1 MNPCESIGMHL
12 RSESQD
18 IDLDKPRCHT
28 ETLQTQVVAALSESG
43 ILDCISHVTNLK
55 SESVKES
62 HKSGI
67 ETLDSLVCILW
78 HASCLLSSILQIV
91 TSLSES
97 GILDCMRHVANLESE
112 SVKEIHKSGIET
124 QDLDSRLQTLDSRL

>member
-1 MNPCESIGMHL
+1 MWRQGGARVSKFIVNPCESIGMHL

-67 ETLDSLVCILW
+67 ETLDSLVCIL
-78 HASCLLSSILQIV
+78 
-91 TSLSES
+91 
-97 GILDCMRHVANLESE
+97 
-112 SVKEIHKSGIET
+112 
-124 QDLDSRLQTLDSRL
+124 